1 MITVVNENLM
11 EAFNN
16 PKVDAVIHQV
26 NCQGVMGSGVA
37 GDIRKA
43 YPQHYTDYIE
53 TCADDQ
59 ISRLLG
65 WDMCTETDDKPIH
78 AIFSQEY
85 YGNDGALYSSYWALH
100 MGILEV
106 ISSMMY
112 WSYRTIALPYG
123 IGCGLGGGDWDKVMF
138 LLEMLDEAHLDLDI
152 ILYKI

>member
-1 MITVVNENLM
+1 M

-37 GDIRKA
+37 GTLRKA
-43 YPQHYTDYIE
+43 YPQHYKDYIE
-53 TCADDQ
+53 TCNDDQ

-65 WDMCTETDDKPIH
+65 WDMCTPTVDKPLH
-78 AIFSQEY
+78 AVFSQEY
-85 YGNDGALYSSYWALH
+85 YGDDGALYTSYWALH
-100 MGILEV
+100 MGILN
-106 ISSMMY
+106 ILTGY
-112 WSYRTIALPYG
+112 WSYNTLALPYG